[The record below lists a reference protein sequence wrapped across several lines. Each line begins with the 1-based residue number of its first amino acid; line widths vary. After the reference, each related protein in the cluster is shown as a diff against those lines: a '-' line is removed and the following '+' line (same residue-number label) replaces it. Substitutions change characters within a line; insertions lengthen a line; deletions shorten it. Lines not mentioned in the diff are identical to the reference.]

1 MVYRFVGATPDPA
14 RVTRAR
20 LTKCRHFITCSMRN
34 TPHPKVSAS
43 STVGLMWCSVPD
55 VTMHNMQAADGIF
68 RHEKPIWVVDGCLHI
83 SVFTTNKIRAYCGST
98 PFLAPFRFQARML
111 F

>member
-1 MVYRFVGATPDPA
+1 
-14 RVTRAR
+14 
-20 LTKCRHFITCSMRN
+20 
-34 TPHPKVSAS
+34 
-43 STVGLMWCSVPD
+43 
-55 VTMHNMQAADGIF
+55 MHNMQAADGIF